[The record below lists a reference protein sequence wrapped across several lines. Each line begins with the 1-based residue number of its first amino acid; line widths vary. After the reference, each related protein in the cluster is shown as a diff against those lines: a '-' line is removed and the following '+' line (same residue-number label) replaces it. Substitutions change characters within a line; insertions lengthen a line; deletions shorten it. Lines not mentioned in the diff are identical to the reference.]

1 MSSDMEEPNIASIG
15 EELSSNVDAAY
26 SCVRLGVSVG
36 TLCVLVTTGV
46 SFAKTDE
53 PIEMPFG
60 GRLPTRYPID
70 DVMTLES
77 HSPTDNR

>member
-1 MSSDMEEPNIASIG
+1 MRKGGKERGRDLPDQCHTASYA
-15 EELSSNVDAAY
+15 LA
-26 SCVRLGVSVG
+26 
-36 TLCVLVTTGV
+36 V